1 MCHVAIDLARAA
13 WQAAIVASPAKILGL
28 VQNSTYPFQI
38 VINASVN
45 GLGQSVD
52 YSTASVA
59 VLKFHGL
66 STDPNAPSERIE
78 TWTNV
83 AVSSATTSQLVLTVT
98 PVANVAGSPPT
109 PMSLGVANENTTWRP
124 EVTLAGGVV
133 HPESYF
139 VGLVEAESPKPG

>member
-1 MCHVAIDLARAA
+1 MRARRFACSCYDPRVAA
-13 WQAAIVASPAKILGL
+13 PAKLLGL

-38 VINASVN
+38 IVNASVN
-45 GLGQSVD
+45 GLGQSID

-66 STDPNAPSERIE
+66 DPATSVERLE

-83 AVSSATTSQLVLTVT
+83 AISSASASQLVLTVT
-98 PVANVAGSPPT
+98 PVPNVGGATPT
-109 PMSLGVANENTTWRP
+109 AMSLGVANENTTWRP

-133 HPESYF
+133 HPEAYF
-139 VGLVEAESPKPG
+139 VAIVEAESPKPG